1 MLLIGGCCGETG
13 VTNPYLEGL
22 GKCAGAVRVLASKC
36 VGILSKLEC
45 NLDLRST
52 TSGNQSTTHKRTSED
67 GSFEKDTPNSVCG

>member
-1 MLLIGGCCGETG
+1 MINGVCYGETG
-13 VTNPYLEGL
+13 VTSPYLEGL
-22 GKCAGAVRVLASKC
+22 SKCAGAVRVLASQC

-67 GSFEKDTPNSVCG
+67 GSFEKNTPNSVCG